1 MLLLWTIVESL
12 LLDLKRVSRVVTL
25 NVRLE

>member
-12 LLDLKRVSRVVTL
+12 LLDLKRVSRVVPL